1 MFLKRLSTCMLAC
14 RTLCRYILSH
24 WTYLM
29 IFLVRKLALWAST
42 HTVSALGFWTN
53 LPPHWKS
60 NNKIYIGFNESSI
73 QTQTYPEPIQTS
85 KKRFPKIVTGW
96 KPFRHL
102 AVPLCFHKEYRP
114 EILGNSPMFFS
125 VFQCFILPNHFL
137 FLNVDQ
143 NILRIL
149 NTIFHFYHTFIILV
163 VSGEYNFCKT
173 TDCWKQKRKTKFKQ
187 TKS

>member
-1 MFLKRLSTCMLAC
+1 MLSQQYREENKIDFSLNQYFTKSFLKKNFRDL
-14 RTLCRYILSH
+14 
-24 WTYLM
+24 
-29 IFLVRKLALWAST
+29 
-42 HTVSALGFWTN
+42 
-53 LPPHWKS
+53 
-60 NNKIYIGFNESSI
+60 
-73 QTQTYPEPIQTS
+73 QTYPEPIQTS
-85 KKRFPKIVTGW
+85 KKVTGW

-125 VFQCFILPNHFL
+125 AFQCFILPNHL
-137 FLNVDQ
+137 SFLNVDQ